1 MTVNALLS
9 LTPLSLHFS
18 SFLPTF
24 SLPSLLPPS
33 FSLSSFLS
41 FYSHTIDLAVSGTD
55 TRKDTYELI
64 YSPLHSGSFTGKISF
79 LSPKMGQ
86 FWYKLNL
93 SAVPAKSTALDLLEC
108 MVGSDVSVPIH
119 AENPLGD
126 VALGHCVHSFYVSS
140 FDPILL

>member
-1 MTVNALLS
+1 MTLNAFLS
-9 LTPLSLHFS
+9 LTSLSHDFSPFS
-18 SFLPTF
+18 STF
-24 SLPSLLPPS
+24 SLPSLLPRS
-33 FSLSSFLS
+33 FSLSSFLL
-41 FYSHTIDLAVSGTD
+41 FYSHTIDLSVSGTD

-93 SAVPAKSTALDLLEC
+93 TAVPAKSTALNLLEC
-108 MVGSDVSVPIH
+108 MVGSDVSVPIP

-126 VALGHCVHSFYVSS
+126 LVIPFTYLYLIQFCCDSS
-140 FDPILL
+140 IC